1 LRCTKFGGDVIAR
14 KVIILNEISPKLAVL
29 DERVEAAVAIIFDHF
44 GLIAENEMKTG
55 ARWTDR
61 TGNAR
66 AGLVSEASRDGNDF
80 HLNFASMASYG
91 IWLEI
96 RWSGKYAIV
105 GPVMENIA
113 PRLAQMIADTAL
125 P

>member
-1 LRCTKFGGDVIAR
+1 
-14 KVIILNEISPKLAVL
+14 VIIRDEITPKLAVL
-29 DERVEAAVAIIFDHF
+29 DKRVEEAVAIIFDHF
-44 GLIAENEMKTG
+44 ALIAENEMKAG

-66 AGLVSEASRDGNDF
+66 AGLVSEASRDGGNF
-80 HLNFASMASYG
+80 YLNLASMASYG

-105 GPVMENIA
+105 GPVQEQIA

>member
-1 LRCTKFGGDVIAR
+1 M
-14 KVIILNEISPKLAVL
+14 IIKDTITPRLAVF
-29 DERVEAAVAIIFDHF
+29 DERVEEAVTIIFDHF
-44 GLIAENEMKTG
+44 ALVAETEMKTG

-66 AGLVSEASRDGNDF
+66 AGLVASADREGDTF
-80 HLNFASMASYG
+80 TLNLASMASYG

-96 RWSGKYAIV
+96 RWSGKYAII
-105 GPVMENIA
+105 GPVQQNIA
-113 PRLAQMIADTAL
+113 DRLARMIADTAL

>member
-1 LRCTKFGGDVIAR
+1 MAR
-14 KVIILNEISPKLAVL
+14 RVIIKDEVSPKLEVL
-29 DERVEAAVAIIFDHF
+29 DDQLMDAVEKIFEYF
-44 GLIAENEMKTG
+44 APIAETEMKAG

-66 AGLVSEASRDGNDF
+66 AGLISAAEREGNEF
-80 HLNFASMASYG
+80 TLYFASMASYG

-96 RWSGKYAIV
+96 RWSGRYAIV
-105 GPVMENIA
+105 GPVMKSIG
-113 PRLAQMIADTAL
+113 PRLAKMITEVAM

>member
-1 LRCTKFGGDVIAR
+1 MKCTRVGGDVIAR
-14 KVIILNEISPKLAVL
+14 RVIIKDTITPRLAVF
-29 DERVEAAVAIIFDHF
+29 DTRVEEAVAIIFDHF
-44 GLIAENEMKTG
+44 ALVAENEMKMG

-61 TGNAR
+61 TSNAR
-66 AGLVSEASRDGNDF
+66 NGLVAEASREGSEF
-80 HLNFASMASYG
+80 ILNLASMASYG

-105 GPVMENIA
+105 GPVQKTIA
-113 PRLAQMIADTAL
+113 EQLARMIADTAL

>member
-1 LRCTKFGGDVIAR
+1 
-14 KVIILNEISPKLAVL
+14 VIIKDTITPKLAVF
-29 DERVEAAVAIIFDHF
+29 DDRVKEAVALIFEHF
-44 GLIAENEMKTG
+44 ALVAENEMKVG
-55 ARWTDR
+55 ARWHDN

-66 AGLVSEASRDGNDF
+66 AGLVAESDRDGDKF
-80 HLNFASMASYG
+80 TLNLASLASYG

-105 GPVMENIA
+105 GPVQQSIA
-113 PRLAQMIADTAL
+113 DRLARMIADTAL

>member
-1 LRCTKFGGDVIAR
+1 MGRR
-14 KVIILNEISPKLAVL
+14 VIISDTISPHLAVF
-29 DERVEAAVAIIFDHF
+29 DEQIMGVVEKIFQYF
-44 GLIAENEMKTG
+44 ESVSETEMKTG

-61 TGNAR
+61 TGVAR
-66 AGLVSEASRDGNDF
+66 SGLVSTSDRSGNEF
-80 HLNFASMASYG
+80 TLHFASMASYG

-105 GPVMENIA
+105 GPVMSQIG
-113 PRLAQMIADTAL
+113 PRLAEMIADTAL

>member
-1 LRCTKFGGDVIAR
+1 VIV
-14 KVIILNEISPKLAVL
+14 KDTITPKLAIL
-29 DERVEAAVAIIFDHF
+29 DDRILDAVAIIFEHF
-44 GLIAENEMKTG
+44 AMVGENEMKTG

-61 TGNAR
+61 TGVAR
-66 AGLVSEASRDGNDF
+66 SGLVSESDREGTEF
-80 HLNFASMASYG
+80 TLNFASLASYG

-105 GPVMENIA
+105 GPVMQSIG
-113 PRLAQMIADTAL
+113 PRLARMIADTAL

>member
-1 LRCTKFGGDVIAR
+1 MSI
-14 KVIILNEISPKLAVL
+14 KVTGVGRVNHNLDRLDDQMKNAVG
-29 DERVEAAVAIIFDHF
+29 RIFQYF
-44 GLIAENEMKTG
+44 AQVAENEMKVG

-61 TGNAR
+61 TGVAR
-66 AGLVSEASRDGNDF
+66 SGLVAEASDDGRSF
-80 HLNFASMASYG
+80 TLNLASMASYG

-105 GPVMENIA
+105 GPVMDHVG
-113 PRLAQMIADTAL
+113 PQLAKMIADVAL

>member
-1 LRCTKFGGDVIAR
+1 MAR
-14 KVIILNEISPKLAVL
+14 RVIISDTISPRLDTL
-29 DERVEAAVAIIFDHF
+29 DERVMAAVEVIFKQF
-44 GLIAENEMKTG
+44 GLIAENEMKLG
-55 ARWTDR
+55 ARWHDD

-66 AGLVSEASRDGNDF
+66 VGLIAEGERSGSKEFVL
-80 HLNFASMASYG
+80 HFASLASYG

-105 GPVMENIA
+105 GPVSQRIA
-113 PRLAQMIADTAL
+113 PRLAKVIADTAL

>member
-1 LRCTKFGGDVIAR
+1 MKSTKFGGDIIAR
-14 KVIILNEISPKLAVL
+14 KVIIKDTITPKLAAF
-29 DERVEAAVAIIFDHF
+29 DPRVEEAVALIFEHF
-44 GLIAENEMKTG
+44 ALVAENEMRMG

-66 AGLVSEASRDGNDF
+66 AGLVAESSREGDEF
-80 HLNFASMASYG
+80 SLHLASMASYG

-105 GPVMENIA
+105 GPVQQSIA
-113 PRLAQMIADTAL
+113 DRLARMIADTAL

>member
-1 LRCTKFGGDVIAR
+1 MSKQV
-14 KVIILNEISPKLAVL
+14 VIIDEITPKLKLL
-29 DERVEAAVAIIFDHF
+29 DPRLLENVSKIFDYWQ
-44 GLIAENEMKTG
+44 LAAESAMKGG

-66 AGLVSEASRDGNDF
+66 AGLVTDSTREGNVF
-80 HLNFASMASYG
+80 TLYFASMASYG

-105 GPVMENIA
+105 GPVMKDVA
-113 PRLAQMIADTAL
+113 KSLAKMIADTAL

>member
-1 LRCTKFGGDVIAR
+1 M
-14 KVIILNEISPKLAVL
+14 IIKDTITPKLAVF
-29 DERVEAAVAIIFDHF
+29 DERIEEAVTLIFDHF
-44 GLIAENEMKTG
+44 ALVAENEMKMG
-55 ARWTDR
+55 ARWHDD

-66 AGLVSEASRDGNDF
+66 AGLVADASREGSQF
-80 HLNFASMASYG
+80 SLNLASMASYG

-105 GPVMENIA
+105 GPVQQSIA
-113 PRLAQMIADTAL
+113 DRLARMIADTAL

>member
-1 LRCTKFGGDVIAR
+1 MAR
-14 KVIILNEISPKLAVL
+14 RVIISDTISPHLAVL
-29 DERVEAAVAIIFDHF
+29 DDQMRAVVTQIFQYF
-44 GLIAENEMKTG
+44 SGLAENEMKAG

-61 TGNAR
+61 TSNAR
-66 AGLVSEASRDGNDF
+66 SGLASDSQSQGNEF
-80 HLNFASMASYG
+80 TLYFVSMASYG

-105 GPVMENIA
+105 GPVMNSVG

>member
-1 LRCTKFGGDVIAR
+1 MAR
-14 KVIILNEISPKLAVL
+14 RIIIKDEISPNLEVL
-29 DERVEAAVAIIFDHF
+29 DERLPAAIEKIFDYF
-44 GLIAENEMKTG
+44 SGKAETEMKSG
-55 ARWTDR
+55 ARWSDR

-66 AGLVSEASRDGNDF
+66 AGLVSAAERNGDEF
-80 HLNFASMASYG
+80 TLYFASMASYG

-105 GPVMENIA
+105 GPVMESIG
-113 PRLAQMIADTAL
+113 PRLAKMIADTAL